1 MKPRFGSSFWS
12 PEGTPVSS
20 PESCLLEATCVPC
33 QVSNSR
39 PLPHPL
45 HLFKLT
51 NHLIFCAYV
60 CSVPMS
66 AQVQVHTGGRAGAWK
81 LGNIRHSLPLFIV
94 KTGFLTGLEFASRLG
109 CLAREPEVS
118 TSLPPKRCTGI
129 CHCDQEFLF
138 LIGIIGIMSLCLF
151 GKYLSDRA
159 IFCLP

>member
-39 PLPHPL
+39 PFPHPL

-66 AQVQVHTGGRAGAWK
+66 AQVQVHTGAQE
-81 LGNIRHSLPLFIV
+81 LGSW
-94 KTGFLTGLEFASRLG
+94 E
-109 CLAREPEVS
+109 
-118 TSLPPKRCTGI
+118 TSGTAC
-129 CHCDQEFLF
+129 LF
-138 LIGIIGIMSLCLF
+138 LLLRQSFLLAWNLQVGWAAWPENLRSPRLCLQNAV
-151 GKYLSDRA
+151 RA
-159 IFCLP
+159 YVIVTRSFCF